1 YLAVKRRKKQTDEFK
16 EALDENHV
24 KKQVRNLY
32 EIAPRLLKKKKNKSH
47 RNSQL
52 AELEP
57 AYSTNPKEFKQID
70 IDVDGSIGNYNA
82 TTSQIFNTPPPYDSK
97 AGEMYWKNNEYVLK
111 RAPPTTGQTVANDVY
126 YNGGSSGTNES
137 NSENWNVVTAVGRL
151 VCSTYWDNRKR
162 DASACDTL
170 HPDAL
175 NTPTCSCSQDYIE
188 AYTCYYLCMLY
199 ATPPY
204 TAYKPQSYVDKCV
217 KLNYNELTVPSKPNC
232 PGFLKIPSSA
242 TVDSTTKDPIPSSSK
257 SPSKTKPPGD
267 SPTQYNSPTK
277 NNCNNVTVI
286 GTGNVNCNNN

>member
-1 YLAVKRRKKQTDEFK
+1 
-16 EALDENHV
+16 
-24 KKQVRNLY
+24 
-32 EIAPRLLKKKKNKSH
+32 
-47 RNSQL
+47 
-52 AELEP
+52 
-57 AYSTNPKEFKQID
+57 
-70 IDVDGSIGNYNA
+70 
-82 TTSQIFNTPPPYDSK
+82 
-97 AGEMYWKNNEYVLK
+97 
-111 RAPPTTGQTVANDVY
+111 
-126 YNGGSSGTNES
+126 
-137 NSENWNVVTAVGRL
+137 VTAVGRL

-286 GTGNVNCNNN
+286 GTGNVNCNNNSNSPTTIIITRLNFLCGLFLVAAFVL